1 MKQKNTG
8 PNVMV
13 LAKVPVQAKPIVGI
27 PKSDENIGVPNRRF
41 IHFLAG
47 SEVWQWLEVDSP
59 EPLVR

>member
-1 MKQKNTG
+1 
-8 PNVMV
+8 MV